1 MYLGIDLGVK
11 TMGLAITDETI
22 TIVSP
27 LENYE
32 FTRNNYQQA
41 LDHLSKILNR
51 YKKITDIVVG
61 YPTKMNGTKTEWTS
75 TVGKFCNSIKKS
87 FKINVHMY
95 DERMSTVK
103 ATTFLKEDVGLKMSK
118 VKKIKDMMSASII
131 LNEYLRSKGLMK

>member
-1 MYLGIDLGVK
+1 
-11 TMGLAITDETI
+11 MGLAITDETI

-41 LDHLSKILNR
+41 LEHLNKILIK

-61 YPTKMNGTKTEWTS
+61 YPTKMDGTKTEWTT
-75 TVGKFCNSIKKS
+75 TVEKFVSSIKKS
-87 FKINVHMY
+87 FKVNVHMY

-103 ATTFLKEDVGLKMSK
+103 ATTYLKEDIGLKMSK
-118 VKKIKDMMSASII
+118 VKKIKDMMSATII
-131 LNEYLRSKGLMK
+131 LNEYLRSKGLLK

>member
-41 LDHLSKILNR
+41 LEHLNKILTR

-61 YPTKMNGTKTEWTS
+61 YPTKMDGTKTEWTT
-75 TVGKFCNSIKKS
+75 TVEKFCNSIKKT
-87 FKINVHMY
+87 FNVKVHMY

-103 ATTFLKEDVGLKMSK
+103 ATTFLKEDIGLKMSK

-131 LNEYLRSKGLMK
+131 LNEFLRNKKLIK